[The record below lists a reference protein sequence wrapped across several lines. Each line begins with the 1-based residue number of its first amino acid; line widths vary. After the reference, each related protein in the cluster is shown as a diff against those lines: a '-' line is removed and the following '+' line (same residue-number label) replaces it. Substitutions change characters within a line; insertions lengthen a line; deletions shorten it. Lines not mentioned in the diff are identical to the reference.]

1 MIRRKY
7 MRTRQLQPGMKVDH
21 PVVDR
26 IGRVL
31 VARGAEL
38 DRYMIDSMIKMGI
51 MDVYI
56 QEGEDDIDEVEIS
69 PAAQKNI
76 ERLHKEDRAKVNL
89 SDSVR
94 KRVAEGIQT
103 VYNNVDSG
111 ELAGASDVIATDL
124 MDAIE
129 QNDAMALDI
138 SALKTSDE
146 YTFKHSVDVATI
158 AMIVAK
164 RMGLSKQEIHEIGM
178 SGLLHDVGKMKIP
191 LEILNKPAR
200 LTDEEFEVMKQHAVL
215 GYRIIQNRPE
225 ISDNVKYGVL
235 QHHEKINGE
244 GYPLRVPADK
254 INPYAKVLAVADIY
268 DALITERPYKA
279 AFSQREAVEIIM
291 SMTGE
296 LDFEIMK
303 AFLES
308 MILYP
313 VGSIVELSNG
323 EKAKVVE
330 NIPHYILRPTVV
342 GIQSGKVYRL
352 GEDLACASIIIK

>member
-56 QEGEDDIDEVEIS
+56 QEGEDDTGEVEIS

-146 YTFKHSVDVATI
+146 YTFKHSVDVATMSMII
-158 AMIVAK
+158 ARKHGFDDRRVY
-164 RMGLSKQEIHEIGM
+164 EIGVA
-178 SGLLHDVGKMKIP
+178 GLLHDVGKSKIP
-191 LEILNKPAR
+191 NEVLNKPDK
-200 LTDEEFEVMKQHAVL
+200 LSDQEFALMKQHTL
-215 GYRIIQNRPE
+215 FGYGILKEKQGISNE
-225 ISDNVKYGVL
+225 IMMGGL
-235 QHHEKINGE
+235 QHHEKLNGK
-244 GYPLRVPADK
+244 G
-254 INPYAKVLAVADIY
+254 
-268 DALITERPYKA
+268 
-279 AFSQREAVEIIM
+279 
-291 SMTGE
+291 
-296 LDFEIMK
+296 
-303 AFLES
+303 
-308 MILYP
+308 
-313 VGSIVELSNG
+313 
-323 EKAKVVE
+323 
-330 NIPHYILRPTVV
+330 
-342 GIQSGKVYRL
+342 
-352 GEDLACASIIIK
+352 

>member
-1 MIRRKY
+1 

-56 QEGEDDIDEVEIS
+56 QEGEDDTGEVEIS

-158 AMIVAK
+158 SMVIAK
-164 RMGLSKQEIHEIGM
+164 KYGMNEKQIHAIGIA
-178 SGLLHDVGKMKIP
+178 GLLHDVGKSKIP
-191 LEILNKPAR
+191 NEVLNKAGK
-200 LTDEEFEVMKQHAVL
+200 LTDEEFAIMREHPVL
-215 GYRIIQNRPE
+215 GYRILMDKRDISEE
-225 ISDNVKYGVL
+225 IAQGVL
-235 QHHEKINGE
+235 QHHEKINGK
-244 GYPLRVPADK
+244 GYPLGLK
-254 INPYAKVLAVADIY
+254 GEQISPYAKIISVADIY
-268 DALITERPYKA
+268 DALVTERPYKKPMT
-279 AFSQREAVEIIM
+279 QRDAVEMIM
-291 SMTGE
+291 ALTE
-296 LDFEIMK
+296 EIDLTAMK
-303 AFLES
+303 SFLGS
-308 MILYP
+308 VILYP
-313 VGSIVELSNG
+313 VGCTVNLSTG
-323 EKAKVVE
+323 EAAQVIE
-330 NIPHYILRPTVV
+330 NNAGYILRPKVV
-342 GIQSGKVYRL
+342 GLKTGKVY
-352 GEDLACASIIIK
+352 DLAGDMQCASVVIQ